1 MNERIR
7 ELAEQAGL
15 GVIHNGIVL
24 TKNVNA
30 AEAFENFAQLIVREC
45 LGIVHDAE
53 RGGSNEIWDNAALS
67 WNNAL
72 KFIRRDLQE
81 HFGVEE

>member
-30 AEAFENFAQLIVREC
+30 AEAFENFAQLIVAECADFVREYPEKY
-45 LGIVHDAE
+45 LTHNQA
-53 RGGSNEIWDNAALS
+53 NEIG
-67 WNNAL
+67 
-72 KFIRRDLQE
+72 FGMEE

>member
-1 MNERIR
+1 MDKRIG

-30 AEAFENFAQLIVREC
+30 AEAFENFAQLIVKEC
-45 LGIVHDAE
+45 SGFRNELGV
-53 RGGSNEIWDNAALS
+53 ALCTDPG
-67 WNNAL
+67 AL
-72 KFIRRDLQE
+72 HRY
-81 HFGVEE
+81 FGVEE